1 VIVEPDQL
9 IQSWLDLQCQM
20 LSGVIRA
27 AFLWP
32 QQDGNQYQPVAVW
45 PKDAMPTAA
54 LSNAAALAV
63 HRRQIV
69 VIGRDKAPS
78 AAHQEGDIIAYP
90 LRQGTRL
97 LGVIVIEVTNRDS
110 SGQRSVAKALQSG
123 AISLAVFIQQKSS
136 GSEDHSGP
144 VIELVARSLEHDQ
157 FQAAAGSVLTEL
169 AARFDFERVSLG
181 FLRGHRVQLDVISR
195 HASVD
200 EKTNLAVAIGASMEE
215 ALDQD
220 TTIVFP
226 KKSGQKVAVVRAHA
240 ELARTYGAGS
250 VCTVPV
256 SHHGRLIGAITMEH
270 PKEQAFDGDKAT
282 LFQSIVSLIGPILW
296 AKYQQDRWVGTK
308 AWSGLVDLLE
318 KLFGPRHVLLKMVTA
333 SCLILALF
341 MTFAAGEYRITADAR
356 LEGTVQRMI
365 VASMPGYVVEANV
378 RAGDLVSEGQV
389 LARLDD
395 KDLRLEQR
403 KWLSEK
409 SQLQKEYR
417 EAMAEHDGARV
428 SILQAQLQRAAAQ
441 LELTEEYLARTSV
454 IAPLSG
460 IVIKGDLSQSLGVPV
475 ERGQSLFEVAPLDSY
490 RVMLEVDE
498 REIGVLQPGQTGRL
512 ALAGFPG
519 QRLSFVV
526 DRITPVSTT
535 EDGRNFFTVEGR
547 LQETPELLRPGMQGV
562 GKIDTGQRKLV
573 WVWTHGLVD
582 WLRLWT
588 WSRSPWA

>member
-1 VIVEPDQL
+1 
-9 IQSWLDLQCQM
+9 
-20 LSGVIRA
+20 
-27 AFLWP
+27 
-32 QQDGNQYQPVAVW
+32 
-45 PKDAMPTAA
+45 
-54 LSNAAALAV
+54 
-63 HRRQIV
+63 
-69 VIGRDKAPS
+69 
-78 AAHQEGDIIAYP
+78 
-90 LRQGTRL
+90 
-97 LGVIVIEVTNRDS
+97 
-110 SGQRSVAKALQSG
+110 
-123 AISLAVFIQQKSS
+123 
-136 GSEDHSGP
+136 
-144 VIELVARSLEHDQ
+144 
-157 FQAAAGSVLTEL
+157 
-169 AARFDFERVSLG
+169 
-181 FLRGHRVQLDVISR
+181 
-195 HASVD
+195 
-200 EKTNLAVAIGASMEE
+200 
-215 ALDQD
+215 
-220 TTIVFP
+220 
-226 KKSGQKVAVVRAHA
+226 
-240 ELARTYGAGS
+240 
-250 VCTVPV
+250 
-256 SHHGRLIGAITMEH
+256 
-270 PKEQAFDGDKAT
+270 
-282 LFQSIVSLIGPILW
+282 
-296 AKYQQDRWVGTK
+296 
-308 AWSGLVDLLE
+308 
-318 KLFGPRHVLLKMVTA
+318 
-333 SCLILALF
+333 
-341 MTFAAGEYRITADAR
+341 
-356 LEGTVQRMI
+356 MI
-365 VASMPGYVVEANV
+365 VASMPGYVAEANV

-428 SILQAQLQRAAAQ
+428 SILQAQLERAAAQ
-441 LELTEEYLARTSV
+441 LELTEEYLARTNV

-475 ERGQSLFEVAPLDSY
+475 ERGQSLFEVAPLDAY